1 MFNFSNS
8 QYSPYNPYN
17 PYISTPS
24 AGSNSIYQPGRQE
37 IIRVNGREGANAYQL
52 PANSSVLLLD
62 NNQPVIYLKQT
73 DGGGY
78 ANITPYSITPFEQE
92 QNTVNTSDLERRIKR
107 LEDIINESDSSNVKR
122 TKSKQSAQPDPAD

>member
-17 PYISTPS
+17 PIVSSPS
-24 AGSNSIYQPGRQE
+24 AAGASIYQPGRQE

-92 QNTVNTSDLERRIKR
+92 QPVNASDLERRIKR

-122 TKSKQSAQPDPAD
+122 TKSKQSAQSDSTD